1 MAFSF
6 RKNTPDD
13 DFDFPAEQDTDG
25 RPNGIEPPPVP
36 RLPDID
42 WPTDI
47 ADNAR
52 LGIPQPGFPSRPLP
66 FEESAVNLFNADQ
79 RELSKW
85 GKRQRAILPSLYEM
99 AMTRRSTLEQECD
112 SLDRQISETEAN
124 IQEQREQLV
133 EQDLKFPH
141 VSGAVDGLLVVGTA
155 LGAGLETIALQ
166 PVIGEVF
173 ATHDWKAWG
182 FAALTVGAIGY
193 SSWQFGG
200 LLHRWLTYE
209 GPSRVRR
216 ALGWKSVGFGLF
228 ATLALIAVV
237 AVRILGRNSE
247 VTSWQEAAFAGC
259 LYAAVQG
266 LVQLAAMTHGWR
278 HQNPRVRELANTE
291 AHLTQLRVERDT
303 LGDALGDAAAWAESL
318 NEFHVGD
325 WLTDHRAQ
333 LAQDYAA
340 ADLAY
345 RNELGQ
351 ALIDAGHDEAAD
363 MLLIL
368 PLPQFVPLVESDPD
382 DATNWING
390 FMLPL

>member
-1 MAFSF
+1 MAFF
-6 RKNTPDD
+6 NKNHDD
-13 DFDFPAEQDTDG
+13 DDADSIAAQDADG
-25 RPNGIEPPPVP
+25 RPDGIDPPPVP

-42 WPTDI
+42 WQGDI
-47 ADNAR
+47 AENAR
-52 LGIPQPGFPSRPLP
+52 LGIPQPFPSRPLP
-66 FEESAVNLFNADQ
+66 FEEAAVNLFNADQ

-85 GKRQRAILPSLYEM
+85 GDRQRAILPSLYEM
-99 AMTRRSTLEQECD
+99 ATTRRSALEQERD
-112 SLDRQISETEAN
+112 RLDLQIAETESN
-124 IQEQREQLV
+124 IEEQREQLV

-141 VSGAVDGLLVVGTA
+141 VSGAINNTLIVGVA
-155 LGAGLETIALQ
+155 LGASLETIALQ
-166 PVIGEVF
+166 PVIGQVF
-173 ATHDWKAWG
+173 ATDDWKAWG
-182 FAALTVGAIGY
+182 FAALVVGAVGY

-216 ALGWKSVGFGLF
+216 ALGWKSIGFGLF
-228 ATLALIAVV
+228 ATLALVAVV
-237 AVRILGRNSE
+237 GVRTLVRNTA

-278 HQNPRVRELANTE
+278 HQNPRVQELANTE
-291 AHLTQLRVERDT
+291 AHLTQLRADRDT

-325 WLTDHRAQ
+325 WLTHHRAQ

-351 ALIDAGHDEAAD
+351 ALRGAGHDESAY

-368 PLPQFVPLVESDPD
+368 PLPQFVPLVESNPED
-382 DATNWING
+382 DADWING
-390 FMLPL
+390 FVLPL